1 MEPECTICDI
11 PLSAFS
17 KQPTPDELANIFAH
31 WGNLDQTRF
40 LAAVSWKMRQSFGEH
55 RAISRLR
62 MIGNMIGAPCNEE
75 EETIIRTEARTTI
88 REIYES
94 ANVQPN

>member
-1 MEPECTICDI
+1 
-11 PLSAFS
+11 
-17 KQPTPDELANIFAH
+17 
-31 WGNLDQTRF
+31 
-40 LAAVSWKMRQSFGEH
+40 MRQSFGEH